1 MERLIGTA
9 LATIAIVIVTL
20 VLKAS
25 VIAWNL
31 WFLHARPALGERI
44 YTAYTGNPRWAT
56 ILGVTNTAAVLF
68 LAMILFQFEPLG
80 LIALVLLAGLCTVH
94 LWGRSAC
101 YRVMAERLHPE
112 AAQPPSTRDL
122 IQGGIV
128 VECAFLVP
136 VLGQLLYL
144 GVTMRCAGA
153 LVMALLA
160 SRRAAPPV

>member
-9 LATIAIVIVTL
+9 LAATAVVAVTL

-31 WFLHARPALGERI
+31 WFVHARPALGDRI
-44 YTAYTGNPRWAT
+44 YAAYTGSPRWAT
-56 ILGVTNTAAVLF
+56 VLGLTNTAAVLF

-80 LIALVLLAGLCTVH
+80 LIALVLLAGLCAAH

-101 YRVMAERLHPE
+101 YRAMAVRLHPDGK
-112 AAQPPSTRDL
+112 APSTRAFV
-122 IQGGIV
+122 QGGIV

-153 LVMALLA
+153 FVMALLA
-160 SRRAAPPV
+160 SRRESPPV